1 METRKLPKM
10 CPKVYHMILE
20 GPTTCADDD
29 VHYTFIATEELI
41 GSKVP
46 LLIPQA
52 SLDKLIG
59 FCNSDEKDN
68 YYCYD
73 DVKRVDADGK
83 DVAHQNLALISSVGL
98 YGEVFSAILKKVG
111 DKWQVIAVETT
122 QFVQSSEFTKLS
134 KEKKNQK
141 ILDMIQSYVTNPKD
155 YSTIHVVLPYKEGR
169 KYPFG

>member
-1 METRKLPKM
+1 MS
-10 CPKVYHMILE
+10 PKVYHMVLE

-29 VHYTFIATEELI
+29 VHYTFVATDELT

-46 LLIPQA
+46 LHIPQA

-59 FCNSDEKDN
+59 FCNSDDKDN

-83 DVAHQNLALISSVGL
+83 NVSHENLALISSVGL
-98 YGEVFSAILKKVG
+98 YGEIFSAILNKTG
-111 DKWQVIAVETT
+111 DKWQIIAVETT

-134 KEKKNQK
+134 KEKKGQK
-141 ILDMIQSYVTNPKD
+141 ILDTIQSFITNPKD